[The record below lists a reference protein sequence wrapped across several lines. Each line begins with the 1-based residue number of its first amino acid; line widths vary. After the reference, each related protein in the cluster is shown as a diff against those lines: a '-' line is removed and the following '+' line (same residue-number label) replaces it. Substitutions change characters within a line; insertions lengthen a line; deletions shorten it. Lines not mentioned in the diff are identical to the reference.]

1 MSNPFVRAGHCGRL
15 VMALSTLA
23 AVVSTAGAQQENRI
37 TGRVTDAT
45 DHVAI
50 PAAQILIVGTTL
62 GGTTSD
68 SGTFNLRVPTDA
80 KAMSV
85 RRIGYLAQTVTITP
99 GKSNYLVALEKDV
112 LRLETQVVTGLSTT
126 VASQNA
132 ANAVSV
138 VTTQSVNQV
147 PAPTLENSLEGKI
160 PGAVIESNNGGA
172 PGGGLQMQIRGV
184 TSINGNANPLYVIDG
199 VILDNNTINSDLNA
213 INQSGGGTSP
223 TGQRNVAGAPSPE
236 DNDPNRVADLNP
248 DDIESIEVLKGAS
261 ASAIYGSKAS
271 AGVVVITTKKG
282 TSGTPRWS
290 LDGQVGHFA
299 IMNTYPVR
307 TFPTLASAQA
317 WYNNDAAHNTTPSAI
332 AAGNSF
338 ISGIYAGDLNPQTAL
353 FGNGTVSNQFN
364 VSVSGTSGP
373 TQYYLSALS
382 KYDNGI
388 ELNTYYRKQAV
399 RANVT
404 EQFMPSLNVVANLQ
418 YVHDITQRGV
428 TGNDNIGISP
438 YNVFSYTPS
447 FQNLNTKSAAG
458 VWTVNPFGPAN
469 PFADAQDIQT
479 PTTVSR
485 FIGGGSV
492 NWTPFHTQDH
502 RVSVSLLGGAD
513 LASLSGLLYAPPQ
526 LQVEQVIASGLPG
539 TSVSNTS
546 TINFAN
552 ASFNVAWEFTGLK
565 PVDLTTSVGVASDRT
580 QSSNPV
586 TVGYNLLSG
595 VNAPTAGT
603 VQQNFFFKT
612 QVNDQ
617 SFYGQE
623 QVLALD
629 NRLNLTVGVTAERS
643 SVNGDVSK
651 FFYYPH
657 YAASYRIRQNFA
669 SFIDEIKLRAA
680 YGQSGNLAPYGTKYT
695 PFNPAQIDGVSAIEA
710 NQQLGDPQ
718 LKPET
723 AQETE
728 VGVDFTFFKSR
739 AQFSATVY
747 QKRLTNLLLQAGVAP
762 SLGHSFLYENGG
774 EFTNQGLELQL
785 QATPLQLQNGFT
797 WSANAGYFR
806 NYSTVNSL
814 PVPNFNAG
822 STFGFGV
829 DYLGPGRSLTNLSN
843 PNAVLPNGF
852 PTQVGDFAPGWTLTL
867 GNDFT
872 WHGFRV
878 FGLLDWSVGAYAINL
893 TNLYFDTGPFLYSD
907 SAVSAARL
915 ASYGGGNQTQ
925 YAEGA
930 SFFKVRELVISY
942 NLPAKWI
949 TGLWSRFAS
958 ARISLTGYNL
968 WGIWHYSGLDPEV
981 TAFGAQPLTR
991 GVDVT
996 PYPPARSYFLGL
1008 NLGF

>member
-1 MSNPFVRAGHCGRL
+1 MSNPFVRAGHCGQL
-15 VMALSTLA
+15 VMALGTV
-23 AVVSTAGAQQENRI
+23 AVLVSTAGAQQENRI

-68 SGTFNLRVPTDA
+68 SGTFTLRVPTDA

-99 GKSNYLVALEKDV
+99 GKSSYQIALEKDV

-184 TSINGNANPLYVIDG
+184 TSINGNSNPLYVIDG
-199 VILDNNTINSDLNA
+199 VILDNNTVNSDLNA
-213 INQSGGGTSP
+213 INQSGGGLSP
-223 TGQRNVAGAPSPE
+223 TGQQNVAGAPSPQ
-236 DNDPNRVADLNP
+236 DNDPNRIADLNP
-248 DDIESIEVLKGAS
+248 DDVESIEVLKGAS
-261 ASAIYGSKAS
+261 ASAIYGSRAS

-282 TSGTPRWS
+282 STGAPKWS
-290 LDGQVGHFA
+290 LDAQVGHFSM
-299 IMNTYPVR
+299 MNSYPVR
-307 TFPTLASAQA
+307 TFPTLSSAQA
-317 WYNNDAAHNTTPSAI
+317 WYNNDVAHATTPSAI
-332 AAGNSF
+332 AAGNSLV
-338 ISGIYAGDLNPQTAL
+338 SGIYAGDLNPQFGL
-353 FGNGTVSNQFN
+353 FGNSTLSNQFN
-364 VSVSGTSGP
+364 ISVSGASGP

-388 ELNTYYRKQAV
+388 ELNTYYKKQGI
-399 RANVT
+399 RANLT
-404 EQFMPSLNVVANLQ
+404 EQFMPSLSVTANLQ

-447 FQNLNTKSAAG
+447 FVNLNTKSAAG
-458 VWTVNPFGPAN
+458 VWAVNPFGPAN
-469 PFADAQDIQT
+469 PFADAEDIQT
-479 PTTVSR
+479 PQDVSR

-492 NWTPFHTQDH
+492 NWTPYHSADN
-502 RVSVSLLGGAD
+502 RVSISLLGGAD
-513 LASLSGLLYAPPQ
+513 LASLSDLLYAPPQ
-526 LQVEQVIASGLPG
+526 LQVEQQIASGLPG

-546 TINFAN
+546 QLNFAN
-552 ASFNVAWEFTGLK
+552 ASLNAAWEFTGLK
-565 PVDLTTSVGVASDRT
+565 PVDLTTSIGVASDRT
-580 QSSNPV
+580 QTSNPV
-586 TVGYNLLSG
+586 AVGYNLLSG

-603 VQQNFFFKT
+603 VQQNFFYKT

-629 NRLNLTVGVTAERS
+629 SRLNVTVGVTAERS
-643 SVNGDVSK
+643 SVNGDVSQ

-657 YAASYRIRQNFA
+657 YAASYRIHQNFA

-695 PFNPAQIDGVSAIEA
+695 PYNPAQIDGSSAIEA
-710 NQQLGDPQ
+710 NQQVGDPN

-728 VGVDFTFFKSR
+728 FGMDMTFFKSR

-762 SLGHSFLYENGG
+762 SLGYSFLYENGG
-774 EFTNQGLELQL
+774 EFTNQGIELQL

-797 WSANAGYFR
+797 WAANVSYFR

-822 STFGFGV
+822 GTEGFGV
-829 DYLGPGRSLTNLSN
+829 GLSRTGSLPDQSVKPQRRLAEWIPESGRRLRSRLV
-843 PNAVLPNGF
+843 AVLRQRFHLARF
-852 PTQVGDFAPGWTLTL
+852 PCLRVGRLERW
-867 GNDFT
+867 
-872 WHGFRV
+872 RV
-878 FGLLDWSVGAYAINL
+878 C
-893 TNLYFDTGPFLYSD
+893 
-907 SAVSAARL
+907 
-915 ASYGGGNQTQ
+915 
-925 YAEGA
+925 
-930 SFFKVRELVISY
+930 
-942 NLPAKWI
+942 
-949 TGLWSRFAS
+949 
-958 ARISLTGYNL
+958 
-968 WGIWHYSGLDPEV
+968 H
-981 TAFGAQPLTR
+981 QP
-991 GVDVT
+991 D
-996 PYPPARSYFLGL
+996 
-1008 NLGF
+1008 